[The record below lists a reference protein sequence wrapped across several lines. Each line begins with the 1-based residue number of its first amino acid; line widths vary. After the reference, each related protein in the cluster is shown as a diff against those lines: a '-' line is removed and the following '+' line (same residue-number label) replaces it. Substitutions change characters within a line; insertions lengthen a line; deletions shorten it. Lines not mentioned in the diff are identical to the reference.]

1 MASASITQGADFAAA
16 GVRCPMDVYICVN
29 MQHLLSARIAALR
42 NLEWLATLG
51 SMSRGAI

>member
-1 MASASITQGADFAAA
+1 MASASITPGADFAAA